1 MAKVAFEELKAQV
14 AKVFASNGFNEENA
28 LQMADVLCMAEA
40 RGVYSHGIQMVP
52 AYMRMVNEK
61 IVTPNPDIKVVAES
75 ESTIKI
81 DGDRGFGGIVVAKAV
96 KLAAE
101 KAKKSG
107 SCSVAIANSPHYGAG
122 AYYVQKAADL
132 GQIGYLYANADKT
145 ASPFGGAG
153 KYFGT
158 NPYSFAAPAGKYKY
172 VTLDMATTVTAWSKL
187 YAAIQ
192 DGVKEVSP
200 LMGVDRNGKPCTD
213 PEEILYHGAL
223 SHFGGPK
230 GYGIAFM
237 IALVTGVLTGPK
249 FLADDIECQGFR
261 SGTATISSYL
271 QVTDIAHFTPV
282 EEYVRKMEE
291 FVADLKSVK
300 PAEGF
305 KEVFFPGEMENR
317 NLARAL
323 EEGVTI
329 HDAAYNNFIEAA
341 AELGVQF

>member
-1 MAKVAFEELKAQV
+1 MKVAFNELKAQV
-14 AKVFASNGFNEENA
+14 AKVFAANGFNEENA
-28 LQMADVLCMAEA
+28 AQMADVLCMAEA

-52 AYMRMVNEK
+52 AYMRMVDEK
-61 IVTPNPDIKVVAES
+61 IVTPNPEIKVVS
-75 ESTIKI
+75 ETDSTLKI

-96 KLAAE
+96 DMAAA

-107 SCSVAIANSPHYGAG
+107 SCSVAIGNSPHYGAG
-122 AYYVQKAADL
+122 AYYVQRAADL
-132 GQIGYLYANADKT
+132 GMIAYLYANADKT
-145 ASPFGGAG
+145 ANPFGGAG
-153 KYFGT
+153 RYFGT
-158 NPYSFAAPAGKYKY
+158 NPYSFAAPAGKYNY
-172 VTLDMATTVTAWSKL
+172 ATLDMATTVTAWSKL

-200 LMGVDRNGKPCTD
+200 LMGVDRNGNPCTD

-237 IALVTGVLTGPK
+237 INLVTGVLTGPK

-271 QVTDIAHFTPV
+271 QVTDIEHFTPLS
-282 EEYVRKMEE
+282 EYVRKMEE
-291 FVADLKSVK
+291 FLTDLKSVK

-317 NLARAL
+317 NLDRSMA
-323 EEGVTI
+323 EGVTI
-329 HDAAYNNFIEAA
+329 HDAAYENFVEAA
-341 AELGVQF
+341 GKLGVTF